1 MKNPQP
7 PSEAAADRLHDKC
20 VVLCVTGGIA
30 AYKSAILVRALVKAG
45 ARVIV
50 IMTEA
55 AQRFVAPLTFETLS
69 GNPVVTST
77 FDSVHEM
84 GAVEHI
90 ELATWADF
98 VIVAPATYNFLG
110 KLAAGIADDPV
121 TTFISAVTVPVF
133 IAPAMND
140 HMWRNPICQRNVA
153 GLRQLGYRFVDPQ
166 RGGLACS
173 WVGEGRMSEPETILN
188 DVRAV
193 LGVAGGAPAGTAAR
207 SGIPAAGAEQPN
219 VPKSGTGR
227 APEGSSDAAPGRG
240 SGLAG
245 QTLLVTAGSTR
256 EAIDPV
262 RFVANRSTGRMGY
275 ALAAAGVRR
284 GARVLLVSGPSELA
298 VPEGLAAFHRV
309 ESAEEM
315 QQVCREWL
323 AQADV
328 LLMAAAVAD
337 FRPRS
342 ASSSKIKRA
351 AGGMQLDLEP
361 TPDLLTEL
369 RAQKGSRFFV
379 GFALETGD
387 PARSAQEKL
396 RAKGLDL
403 VVANRVGPET
413 GPGPSTNQVWIFG
426 PRGLLTETPL
436 LDKGAIAEIILDAV
450 ESASAGRT
458 QPARA

>member
-1 MKNPQP
+1 V
-7 PSEAAADRLHDKC
+7 ATDGLHGKR

-50 IMTEA
+50 VMTEA

-69 GNPVVTST
+69 ANPVVTST
-77 FDSVHEM
+77 FDRAHEM

-98 VIVAPATYNFLG
+98 VIVAPATYDFLG
-110 KLAAGIADDPV
+110 KLAAGLADDPV

-140 HMWRNPICQRNVA
+140 HMWQNPICQRNVA
-153 GLRQLGYRFVDPQ
+153 GLRQFGYRFVDPQ

-173 WVGEGRMSEPETILN
+173 WVGEGRMSEPETILAE
-188 DVRAV
+188 VRAA
-193 LGVAGGAPAGTAAR
+193 LGAVGAVSAPMSAGTA
-207 SGIPAAGAEQPN
+207 SKGGTPA
-219 VPKSGTGR
+219 TG
-227 APEGSSDAAPGRG
+227 AAPPAGLNPGTARAAGRG
-240 SGLAG
+240 SVLAG

-298 VPEGLAAFHRV
+298 VPEGLAGFRRV

-315 QQVCREWL
+315 HQICRDWL
-323 AQADV
+323 AQTDI

-342 ASSSKIKRA
+342 TSGTKIKRA
-351 AGGMQLDLEP
+351 AGAMQLDLEP
-361 TPDLLTEL
+361 TPDLLTAL
-369 RAQKGSRFFV
+369 RGQKGNRFFV

-387 PARSAQEKL
+387 PARAAQEKL
-396 RAKGLDL
+396 KAKGLDL

-413 GPGPSTNQVWIFG
+413 GPGTATNQVWIYG
-426 PRGLLTETPL
+426 PRGLVKETPL
-436 LDKGAIAEIILDAV
+436 LDKSVIAEIILDAV

-458 QPARA
+458 QPAGA